1 MPSYYYRIALL
12 AVMLCSLEV
21 HWRWKIFVCVV
32 QCCVL
37 SLVGHTQICTYVV
50 VRILCAQD
58 DVHHW
63 EKTGTTFIP

>member
-1 MPSYYYRIALL
+1 MPSYYYNSFASRY
-12 AVMLCSLEV
+12 VM
-21 HWRWKIFVCVV
+21 WRWKICELCVV
-32 QCCVL
+32 V
-37 SLVGHTQICTYVV
+37 LVGHTQICTYVV